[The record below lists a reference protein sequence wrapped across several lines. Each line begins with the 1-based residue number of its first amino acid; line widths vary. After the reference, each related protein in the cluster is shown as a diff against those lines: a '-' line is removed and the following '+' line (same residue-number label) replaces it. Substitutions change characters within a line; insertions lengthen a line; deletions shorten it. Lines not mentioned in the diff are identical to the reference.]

1 MLDLSKIVIHT
12 MKLHDLDEIKDML
25 YENFNDFWT
34 YEIFKE
40 ELANNT
46 NSYLVLKYNDEIVCY
61 GGLKFILDEAELMNI
76 VTKKDMRRKRL
87 CKLYFKCFG

>member
-12 MKLHDLDEIKDML
+12 MKLQDLDEIKDTL

-40 ELANNT
+40 ELVNNS

-76 VTKKDMRRKRL
+76 VTKKTMRRKWMCL
-87 CKLYFKCFG
+87 SSS